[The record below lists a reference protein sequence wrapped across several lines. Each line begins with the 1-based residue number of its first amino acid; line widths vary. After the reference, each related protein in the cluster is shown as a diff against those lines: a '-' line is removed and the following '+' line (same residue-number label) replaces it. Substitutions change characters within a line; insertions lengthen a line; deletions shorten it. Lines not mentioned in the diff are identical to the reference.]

1 MCDPDHH
8 GHFLGSLDL
17 LNTVGVQSPPDF
29 TFAMTLLTALWV
41 FIFSIIAHLV
51 YKRWTRISIANIRGP
66 QPRSI
71 LYGNFP
77 EMIEGQAGD
86 IDLKWQEDFGDV
98 IRIQAPFGEDR
109 LLISDPKALQYIYQT
124 PGSSFTKT
132 SGRLAISQTIFG
144 PGLVSVDG
152 YVHKRQRR
160 VMLPGFG
167 TPEIK
172 AFVPIFF
179 THAGKMAAKWRDIIS
194 GNDGLSGTVDVPA
207 WTSRATLDI
216 IGQAAFDYDFGAL
229 DDKDN
234 TLTKIVSNAIFN
246 TFGLPTNRAVL
257 SLSVMDMLPFPV
269 SRFITKSLPISRLAH
284 AHKLNRLTGAV
295 SKQLVKE
302 KHDALIDGKSSKD
315 IMSLLV
321 KANASENPETRLSE
335 QELLA
340 QMITIIMAGH
350 ETTSNSLSWALLEL
364 AKHPEIQAKLRDE
377 IRAMEP
383 LVFTRG
389 TSFTATDL
397 DNMPYLTA
405 VVKES
410 LRFHPVSY
418 NVFRVSEK
426 DDVLPLLK
434 PIVGKDGKVIHEI
447 PIQKGLQIITSIAA
461 YNRNKD
467 IFGEDSN
474 VFNPDRWLRDSVKS
488 SVSLGMYANLFTFS
502 GGGRGCIGWRFAV
515 LELSAF
521 IVELLNNFEF
531 SLTNKGDSIRREA
544 CFVMTPTL
552 EGQREN
558 GTQMHLNIRIA
569 SRDDM

>member
-1 MCDPDHH
+1 MI
-8 GHFLGSLDL
+8 L
-17 LNTVGVQSPPDF
+17 L
-29 TFAMTLLTALWV
+29 AALWV

-66 QPRSI
+66 QPHSI

-77 EMIEGQAGD
+77 EMLEGQAGD
-86 IDLKWQEDFGDV
+86 IDFKWQEEFGDV
-98 IRIQAPFGEDR
+98 IRIKAPFGEDR

-124 PGSSFTKT
+124 SGYGFTKT
-132 SGRLAISQTIFG
+132 SGRLAVSQTIFG

-152 YVHKRQRR
+152 DVHRRQRR
-160 VMLPGFG
+160 VMMPGFG

-234 TLTKIVSNAIFN
+234 TLTKIVSNIVFD
-246 TFGLPTNRAVL
+246 TFGLPTNKAVL
-257 SLSVMDMLPFPV
+257 SLSVMDLLPFLL

-302 KHDALIDGKSSKD
+302 KYDALIDGKSNKD
-315 IMSLLV
+315 IMI
-321 KANASENPETRLSE
+321 KANASQNPETRLSE

-364 AKHPEIQAKLRDE
+364 AKHPEIQSKLRDE

-383 LVFTRG
+383 LVLSRG
-389 TSFTATDL
+389 GSFTATDF

-426 DDVLPLLK
+426 DDILPLLK
-434 PIVGKDGKVIHEI
+434 PIVSKDGKVMHEVPI
-447 PIQKGLQIITSIAA
+447 PKGLQIITSIAA

-474 VFNPDRWLRDSVKS
+474 VFNPDRWLCDNVKS

-502 GGGRGCIGWRFAV
+502 GGGRACIGWRFAV

-531 SLTNKGDSIRREA
+531 SLTDEGGSIRREA

-558 GTQMHLNIRIA
+558 GTQMHLNIRIT

>member
-1 MCDPDHH
+1 MI
-8 GHFLGSLDL
+8 
-17 LNTVGVQSPPDF
+17 
-29 TFAMTLLTALWV
+29 LLTALWV

-66 QPRSI
+66 QPHSI

-77 EMIEGQAGD
+77 EMLEGQAGD
-86 IDLKWQEDFGDV
+86 IDFKWQEEFGDV
-98 IRIQAPFGEDR
+98 IRIKAPFGEDR

-124 PGSSFTKT
+124 PGYGFTKT
-132 SGRLAISQTIFG
+132 SGRLAVSQTIFG

-152 YVHKRQRR
+152 DVHRRQRR
-160 VMLPGFG
+160 VMMPGFG
-167 TPEIK
+167 TPEVK

-234 TLTKIVSNAIFN
+234 TLTKIVSNIVFD
-246 TFGLPTNRAVL
+246 TFGLPTNKAIL
-257 SLSVMDMLPFPV
+257 SLSVMDLLPFWL

-302 KHDALIDGKSSKD
+302 KYDALIEGKSNKD

-321 KANASENPETRLSE
+321 KANASQNPETRLSE

-364 AKHPEIQAKLRDE
+364 AKHPEIQSKLRNE

-383 LVFTRG
+383 LILSRG
-389 TSFTATDL
+389 GLFTATDF

-434 PIVGKDGKVIHEI
+434 PIVSKDGKTMHEVPI
-447 PIQKGLQIITSIAA
+447 PKGLQIITSIAA

-474 VFNPDRWLRDSVKS
+474 VFNPDRWLCDNVKS

-502 GGGRGCIGWRFAV
+502 GGVRACIGWRFAV

-531 SLTNKGDSIRREA
+531 SLTDKGEDSIRREA

>member
-1 MCDPDHH
+1 MI
-8 GHFLGSLDL
+8 
-17 LNTVGVQSPPDF
+17 
-29 TFAMTLLTALWV
+29 LLTALW
-41 FIFSIIAHLV
+41 ILISSIIAHLV
-51 YKRWTRISIANIRGP
+51 YKRWSRISITNIRGP
-66 QPRSI
+66 QPHSI

-77 EMIEGQAGD
+77 EMLEGQAGD
-86 IDLKWQEDFGDV
+86 IDFKWQEEFGDV
-98 IRIQAPFGEDR
+98 VRIKAPFGEDR
-109 LLISDPKALQYIYQT
+109 LLLSDPKALQYIYHAS
-124 PGSSFTKT
+124 GYGFTKT
-132 SGRLAISQTIFG
+132 SGRLAVSQTIFG
-144 PGLVSVDG
+144 PGLVGVDG
-152 YVHKRQRR
+152 DIHRRQRR
-160 VMLPGFG
+160 VMMPGFG

-194 GNDGLSGTVDVPA
+194 GNGGLSCTVDVPS

-229 DDKDN
+229 DDTDN
-234 TLTKIVSNAIFN
+234 ILTKIVSNIVFD
-246 TFGLPTNRAVL
+246 TFGLPTNKAIL
-257 SLSVMDMLPFPV
+257 SLSLMDFLPFWL
-269 SRFITKSLPISRLAH
+269 SRFITKSLPISRLSH
-284 AHKLNRLTGAV
+284 AHKLNRLTGTV

-302 KHDALIDGKSSKD
+302 KYDALIDGKSNKD

-321 KANASENPETRLSE
+321 KANASQNPDTRLSE

-364 AKHPEIQAKLRDE
+364 AKHPEIQSKLRDE
-377 IRAMEP
+377 IRAKER
-383 LVFTRG
+383 LVLSRG
-389 TSFTATDL
+389 GSLTATDF

-434 PIVGKDGKVIHEI
+434 PIITKDGKVMYEVPI
-447 PIQKGLQIITSIAA
+447 PKGLQIISSIAA

-467 IFGEDSN
+467 IFGEDSS
-474 VFNPDRWLRDSVKS
+474 VFNPDRWLCDNVKS
-488 SVSLGMYANLFTFS
+488 SVSIGMYANLFTFS
-502 GGGRGCIGWRFAV
+502 GGGRACIGWRFAV

-521 IVELLNNFEF
+521 VVELLNNFEF
-531 SLTNKGDSIRREA
+531 SLTDKGDSIRREA

-552 EGQREN
+552 EGQREK
-558 GTQMHLNIRIA
+558 GTQMPLNIRIA
-569 SRDDM
+569 SREDM